1 MSDLMA
7 RLDKLKQK
15 IQTEDFL
22 FGKGLS
28 NEVNI
33 WIFCYE
39 PIEEMVIK
47 HFVGTLLTD
56 QSITCSI
63 HHFDLYKVFLDI
75 CKDKKIL
82 NAIPNMEDKKGKK
95 YLLKQ
100 MNSIATDTTFINKM
114 DFNPQTRGKDV
125 LVLSGI
131 GDVFPFMRI
140 HNLLESMQPYF
151 SVPILVLYPGKF
163 EDAHLQLFGRLKP
176 NPYYRAFNI
185 V

>member
-15 IQTEDFL
+15 IQIEDFL

-39 PIEEMVIK
+39 PVEEMVIK
-47 HFVGTLLTD
+47 NFISTLLTD
-56 QSITCSI
+56 LSITCFI

-75 CKDKKIL
+75 CRDKKIL

-100 MNSIATDTTFINKM
+100 MNSIATDTAFINKM
-114 DFNPQTRGKDV
+114 NFNPQIIGKDV
-125 LVLSGI
+125 LVL
-131 GDVFPFMRI
+131 
-140 HNLLESMQPYF
+140 
-151 SVPILVLYPGKF
+151 
-163 EDAHLQLFGRLKP
+163 
-176 NPYYRAFNI
+176 
-185 V
+185 